1 MLVNTGKTPCT
12 DRMSPVH
19 MYIFKA
25 SYHAPGADVSLVLY
39 ASTHRIGQN
48 WVPQK
53 VDTKDE
59 VTSVVPQVVNIE
71 PCHLKICNINPLIIS
86 HSYGNHNLNREI
98 INVQTHTYQYIHI
111 CHSVEKIWTV

>member
-1 MLVNTGKTPCT
+1 MYGPDVP
-12 DRMSPVH
+12 SPYV
-19 MYIFKA
+19 YFKE

-71 PCHLKICNINPLIIS
+71 PCHFLKDM
-86 HSYGNHNLNREI
+86 
-98 INVQTHTYQYIHI
+98 QYKPSDNFI
-111 CHSVEKIWTV
+111 